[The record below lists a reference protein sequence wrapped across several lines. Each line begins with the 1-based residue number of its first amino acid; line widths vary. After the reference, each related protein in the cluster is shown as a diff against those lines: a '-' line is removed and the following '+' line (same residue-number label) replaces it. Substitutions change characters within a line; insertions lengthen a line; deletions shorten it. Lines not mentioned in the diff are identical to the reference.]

1 MTYVENRCIS
11 ESGGVISDI
20 LEVPNITF
28 LLQILGK
35 FGFGIGFVFWIKT
48 ISKKSK
54 ILCH

>member
-28 LLQILGK
+28 LLQILRK
-35 FGFGIGFVFWIKT
+35 FVFGIGFVF
-48 ISKKSK
+48 
-54 ILCH
+54 